1 MFALLGQFHF
11 EILKDPLRRKTAGIG
26 SKTEFVL
33 PVNDAGSPSG
43 DDEWL
48 DAGCNEGEQA
58 EDFCDHGAGMLAG
71 LVGHP
76 RGEEI
81 FLKKPPREERG
92 LAPKGGRAYR
102 DHPAWSHSL
111 RQKSKNSMSNGQ
123 NPEIL
128 KFDHS

>member
-43 DDEWL
+43 DNEWL
-48 DAGCNEGEQA
+48 DAGCSEGEQA

-71 LVGHP
+71 LVGHL

-81 FLKKPPREERG
+81 FLKTTPRGAG
-92 LAPKGGRAYR
+92 LSTQGRTR
-102 DHPAWSHSL
+102 LPRSPRVESLSPTKVKEFHEQWSES
-111 RQKSKNSMSNGQ
+111 
-123 NPEIL
+123 
-128 KFDHS
+128 